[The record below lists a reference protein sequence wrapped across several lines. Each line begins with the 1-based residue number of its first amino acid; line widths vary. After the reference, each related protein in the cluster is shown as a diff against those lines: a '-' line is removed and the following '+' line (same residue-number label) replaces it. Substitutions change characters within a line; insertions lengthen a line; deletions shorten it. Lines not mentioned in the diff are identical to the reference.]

1 MLICTC
7 PIDEKCPALGSQCDC
22 FPWCEYLIEDGVQDD
37 KQFLKWLKE
46 KKGGAE

>member
-22 FPWCEYLIEDGVQDD
+22 FPWCEYLKEDNSNP
-37 KQFLKWLKE
+37 KLL
-46 KKGGAE
+46 KGGEE